1 MDYTPGNTQSQ
12 ALPFLASPCY
22 YPLMRILVISDI
34 HANLAALEAVI
45 KDAGEFDSVWCLGDL
60 IGYGPDP
67 NECIEHIRQLPQL
80 KCLAGNHDHAV
91 LGLMLLSRF
100 NHEAQ
105 EAVTWTQNVL
115 SEENRTYL
123 SSLPLM
129 MTHEVFTLVHGSPR
143 EPLWEYI
150 LDEHIAQRNF
160 NRIETDYCLVGH
172 SHIPLLFFKPTEEN
186 SVLQLQMPVREPF
199 SLQPRMILNPGS
211 VGQPRDLDPRASYA
225 ILDLENDTWELRRI
239 AYDITDVQLR
249 ILEAGL
255 PDRHAFR
262 LVAGW

>member
-1 MDYTPGNTQSQ
+1 
-12 ALPFLASPCY
+12 
-22 YPLMRILVISDI
+22 MRILVISDI
-34 HANLAALEAVI
+34 HANLTALEAVLEHAGQY
-45 KDAGEFDSVWCLGDL
+45 DAVWCLGDL

-67 NECIEHIRQLPQL
+67 NECIERVRGLPAL
-80 KCLAGNHDHAV
+80 SCLAGNHDHAV
-91 LGLMLLSRF
+91 LGLMPLSRF

-105 EAVTWTQNVL
+105 AAANWTTGVL
-115 SEENRTYL
+115 SEENREYL

-129 MTHEVFTLVHGSPR
+129 LIIGPFTLAHGSPR

-160 NRIETDYCLVGH
+160 DRFHSDYCLIGH
-172 SHIPLLFFKPTEEN
+172 SHIPLAFFRPHNEGNPFSLIIPE
-186 SVLQLQMPVREPF
+186 SEPF
-199 SLQPRMILNPGS
+199 ALQPRMILNPGS

-225 ILDLENDTWELRRI
+225 LLDLEAETWELRRI

-255 PDRHAFR
+255 PERHATR